1 VRPWDQTHW
10 QALPRHANLTANL
23 MDPHERVRR
32 QLELILVLRVLPL
45 AALGFTTFLV
55 LAPTRVA
62 AQTNAVQTNL
72 PQTNAAP
79 TAFIDEVKIGALGH
93 DVGFLTHHVESGPDV
108 NLEMLF
114 KSPDWLSV
122 IGSPRPHIGADINT
136 AGNTSDGYFGL
147 TWGVTLIQNV
157 FGAGDGI
164 FANGSLG
171 GAIQDGF
178 VGSKGG
184 EPPPGRK
191 FLGSVA
197 LFRESAELGY
207 QITPTISVSAL
218 LDHISNADL
227 APRNAGITSAGARL
241 GFKF

>member
-1 VRPWDQTHW
+1 MIL
-10 QALPRHANLTANL
+10 A
-23 MDPHERVRR
+23 RR
-32 QLELILVLRVLPL
+32 A
-45 AALGFTTFLV
+45 AALIAAPLV
-55 LAPTRVA
+55 TLLALLPA
-62 AQTNAVQTNL
+62 GAMAQTKLV
-72 PQTNAAP
+72 
-79 TAFIDEVKIGALGH
+79 DEVKVGVLAH
-93 DVGFLTHHVESGPDV
+93 DVGFLTHHVESGADV

-114 KSPDWLSV
+114 TPPDILRV

-147 TWGVTLIQNV
+147 TWGIMLIQNL

-171 GAIQDGF
+171 GAVHDGSPLT
-178 VGSKGG
+178 GTTA
-184 EPPPGRK
+184 PPGRK
-191 FLGSVA
+191 LLGSRI

-207 QITPTISVSAL
+207 QINPTVNISAM